1 MKKIGLIGR
10 ISWVSTVD
18 YYRYLNENVN
28 QRLDGMNYAE
38 MIIYYF
44 NSSLHLQSSG
54 AELLVLGANTIHV
67 TAAID

>member
-1 MKKIGLIGR
+1 MSNFILMKKIGLIGG

-44 NSSLHLQSSG
+44 NSSPNSKP
-54 AELLVLGANTIHV
+54 
-67 TAAID
+67 

>member
-1 MKKIGLIGR
+1 MKKIGLIGG

-44 NSSLHLQSSG
+44 NSSPNSKP
-54 AELLVLGANTIHV
+54 
-67 TAAID
+67 